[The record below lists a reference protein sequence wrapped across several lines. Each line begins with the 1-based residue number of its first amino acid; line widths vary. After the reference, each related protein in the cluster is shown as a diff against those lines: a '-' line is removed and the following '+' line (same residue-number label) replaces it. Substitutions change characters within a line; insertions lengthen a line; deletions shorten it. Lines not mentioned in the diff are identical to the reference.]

1 MTRYR
6 RSLTLLLIAAALVL
20 AYLAGAMTATGSPA
34 TSPRGLVPLALTSAQ
49 WAAVQASNSLLAG
62 APTYYIHLPLVESGQ

>member
-20 AYLAGAMTATGSPA
+20 AYLAGAMTATGSLA

-49 WAAVQASNSLLAG
+49 WTAVQASNTLLAG